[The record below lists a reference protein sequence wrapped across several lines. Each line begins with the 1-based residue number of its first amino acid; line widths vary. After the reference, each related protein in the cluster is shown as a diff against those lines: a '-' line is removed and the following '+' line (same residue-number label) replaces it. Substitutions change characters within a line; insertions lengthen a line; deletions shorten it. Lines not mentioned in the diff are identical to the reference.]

1 MARIFDIIE
10 APDQGLNQMVYRV
23 PTTGS
28 GDFRTGSQVVVRE
41 NQTAVFYR
49 DGKALDTFG
58 PGRHTITTANIPL
71 LVNVLGLAFRGNT
84 PFKAEVYFVN
94 MRDFIDMKWGT
105 PEPIT
110 LRDKE
115 LGMVRL
121 RANGRYSMAVQEPQ
135 MFVAKIVGTQG
146 LFTTNQIEDYLRG
159 MIISRLTDL
168 IGETMGSIFD
178 LPAKFDELSGAVK
191 AKVADDFA
199 QLGIQ
204 LKQMFLGSVSPTEE
218 TAEGD
223 RRAGIH
229 GRDRRHARL
238 HAVPGGQVYARRGES
253 AGGRG
258 RRRCEHGRRAGRR
271 HRPRRRHGGY
281 DQPGHAGRRPAGTS
295 PLGRGVLQRWWTGR
309 RRPGARGH
317 DPRGSSRVPQGRR
330 GRRSGPDQLGPGQ
343 GEADRLRVSDQQES
357 SGRLPVVVAAEF
369 NADDAD

>member
-1 MARIFDIIE
+1 MVRIFDIIE
-10 APDQGLNQMVYRV
+10 APDQGQNQMVYRV
-23 PTTGS
+23 PPSGS
-28 GDFRTGSQVVVRE
+28 GDFRIGSQVVVRE
-41 NQTAVFYR
+41 SQTAVFYR

-71 LVNVLGLAFRGNT
+71 LVNVLGLAFGGNT

-146 LFTTNQIEDYLRG
+146 LYTTNQIEDYLRG
-159 MIISRLTDL
+159 IIISRLTDL

-178 LPAKFDELSGAVK
+178 LPARFDELSGAIRV
-191 AKVADDFA
+191 KVADDFA

-218 TAEGD
+218 TQKAIDE
-223 RRAGIH
+223 RASMGAI
-229 GRDRRHARL
+229 GNMQAYMQYQAAKSMRDA
-238 HAVPGGQVYARRGES
+238 ASQPGGEGGGGGASTGVGLG
-253 AGGRG
+253 AGFGLG
-258 RRRCEHGRRAGRR
+258 AGMAGMISQAMQGS
-271 HRPRRRHGGY
+271 GGGGQQGQAPAAG
-281 DQPGHAGRRPAGTS
+281 QPPTGAGPAPEVMT
-295 PLGRGVLQRWWTGR
+295 L
-309 RRPGARGH
+309 A
-317 DPRGSSRVPQGRR
+317 
-330 GRRSGPDQLGPGQ
+330 
-343 GEADRLRVSDQQES
+343 EAAAYLKADAADVQALIS
-357 SGRLPVVVAAEF
+357 SGQIKAKQIGTEYRISKKAL
-369 NADDAD
+369 DAFLSE